1 MHLLSNS
8 SHVTIIKSA
17 LFHHH
22 HVLSSCSLLST
33 VTMSSNVSITPT
45 STTAPTPQNTPL
57 NQAPIS
63 FGLVRPGVPD
73 IKEDADAET
82 DDAAPDVAS
91 LLRSGAA
98 RSIISNIVQNKLNS
112 LVGKSSGY
120 IETLPTDAKRSL
132 SALRAVQEKYAEL
145 QRNFSREKWE
155 LEKKV

>member
-1 MHLLSNS
+1 M
-8 SHVTIIKSA
+8 
-17 LFHHH
+17 
-22 HVLSSCSLLST
+22 
-33 VTMSSNVSITPT
+33 
-45 STTAPTPQNTPL
+45 
-57 NQAPIS
+57 
-63 FGLVRPGVPD
+63 RPGVPD

-132 SALRAVQEKYAEL
+132 SALRAVQEKYTEL